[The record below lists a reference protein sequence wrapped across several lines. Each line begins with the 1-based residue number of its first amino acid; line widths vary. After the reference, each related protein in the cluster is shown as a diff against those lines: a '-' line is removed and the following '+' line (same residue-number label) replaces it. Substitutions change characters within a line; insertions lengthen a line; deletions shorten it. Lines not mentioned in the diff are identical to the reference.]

1 MQNVEVK
8 NFKVFFFF
16 FFWFNVQNKKKPNK
30 QKEKEQTQENYKP
43 VQHKLQEAEAR
54 RLVMDCRS
62 LDLDTNASD
71 GGTGD

>member
-1 MQNVEVK
+1 MFRTRK
-8 NFKVFFFF
+8 N
-16 FFWFNVQNKKKPNK
+16 QTNKKKKSKHRKTINQYNTSYKK
-30 QKEKEQTQENYKP
+30 QRQG
-43 VQHKLQEAEAR
+43 

>member
-8 NFKVFFFF
+8 KFQSFFFF
-16 FFWFNVQNKKKPNK
+16 FLFNFQNKKKPNK

-54 RLVMDCRS
+54 EVG
-62 LDLDTNASD
+62 D
-71 GGTGD
+71 GLQKLRFGY